1 METTGTCFY
10 YLNSIQSEKN
20 GKKIPIKLINIVWSI
35 KVIVLS
41 GMQFGLKW
49 CAWFQNECT
58 ERVCFEVTSMIWDQN
73 CTKWSSVY
81 HFTASILN
89 CKIQLL
95 KYRIFK
101 SELIFYWSSI
111 GLVLIYKKSSLS
123 FSCNVIGSFKQV
135 LKSDWLLCFSK
146 AVYLAGK
153 KGVIKSKKCNSLS
166 FTCD

>member
-1 METTGTCFY
+1 MECN
-10 YLNSIQSEKN
+10 L
-20 GKKIPIKLINIVWSI
+20 VWNDARDF
-35 KVIVLS
+35 KTN
-41 GMQFGLKW
+41 
-49 CAWFQNECT
+49 AQNEFVLKSQVWFEMHDLHEMKFSLPLYCT
-58 ERVCFEVTSMIWDQN
+58 
-73 CTKWSSVY
+73 
-81 HFTASILN
+81 ILN

-146 AVYLAGK
+146 AVSLAGK
-153 KGVIKSKKCNSLS
+153 KVWLRAKNVTLYPSPVINE
-166 FTCD
+166 

>member
-1 METTGTCFY
+1 MNWVECN
-10 YLNSIQSEKN
+10 L
-20 GKKIPIKLINIVWSI
+20 VWNMR
-35 KVIVLS
+35 VISKRMHRTSLFWS
-41 GMQFGLKW
+41 HKYDLR
-49 CAWFQNECT
+49 CT
-58 ERVCFEVTSMIWDQN
+58 I

-146 AVYLAGK
+146 AVSLAGK
-153 KGVIKSKKCNSLS
+153 KGVIKSKKCNPLS